1 MRKISFIKRAV
12 LPIALAT
19 TILLPSS
26 NHIVYADENN
36 EEIEEVSV
44 EETNSEEEVLE
55 EDEALNEDS
64 EDVECDEAW
73 SDLEMSKEVIEINT
87 VDICKIQLNYTK
99 EVEIYDGFLP
109 TGEIKTLSLNSTIEL
124 EAGKSLSSCEY
135 DSEASAILNATD
147 KLPDVIESGYVINA
161 KIDLNG
167 NVTITSIK
175 RTEVEQDKT
184 EVTVY
189 EVLEKVEKHKDKKDI
204 KPMKEKVLEKKSKK
218 ENKEEAQ
225 DEIKDEVAEEHMD
238 KPLCTEETRAKDETK
253 IMNDVSQDGD
263 DSTEEIESSTE
274 LPEDIPETDTT
285 DKEED

>member
-36 EEIEEVSV
+36 EEIEKVSV
-44 EETNSEEEVLE
+44 EETISEEEVLE
-55 EDEALNEDS
+55 EDEVLNEYCQEVD
-64 EDVECDEAW
+64 CDEAR

-135 DSEASAILNATD
+135 DSETSAILKAAD

-167 NVTITSIK
+167 NVTISSIK

-204 KPMKEKVLEKKSKK
+204 KPMKEKVLEENAEK
-218 ENKEEAQ
+218 ETKEETQ
-225 DEIKDEVAEEHMD
+225 DEITDKVAKEPMDEPV
-238 KPLCTEETRAKDETK
+238 CTEETQAKDETK

-274 LPEDIPETDTT
+274 LPADNTETDTT
-285 DKEED
+285 EKEED

>member
-44 EETNSEEEVLE
+44 EETISEEEVLE
-55 EDEALNEDS
+55 EDEVLNEDCEEATFDETES
-64 EDVECDEAW
+64 DVP
-73 SDLEMSKEVIEINT
+73 MSKEVIEINT

-124 EAGKSLSSCEY
+124 EAGKSLTSCEY
-135 DSEASAILNATD
+135 DSETSAILKAAD

-161 KIDLNG
+161 KVDLNG

-189 EVLEKVEKHKDKKDI
+189 EVLEKVEKHKDKKDV
-204 KPMKEKVLEKKSKK
+204 KPKREKVLEEKAEK
-218 ENKEEAQ
+218 ETKEEAQ
-225 DEIKDEVAEEHMD
+225 DEIKDEVEE
-238 KPLCTEETRAKDETK
+238 LLDEPVEKEDTQL
-253 IMNDVSQDGD
+253 QDEVKNTVD
-263 DSTEEIESSTE
+263 DSTEATESSEE
-274 LPEDIPETDTT
+274 LPEDAPETDTT

>member
-26 NHIVYADENN
+26 NHIVYADENDEVK
-36 EEIEEVSV
+36 EETSV
-44 EETNSEEEVLE
+44 EEVLSEEEVLE
-55 EDEALNEDS
+55 EDEALNEYC
-64 EDVECDEAW
+64 EETACDETE
-73 SDLEMSKEVIEINT
+73 SDLAMSKEVIEINT

-135 DSEASAILNATD
+135 DSETSAIIKAAD

-167 NVTITSIK
+167 NVTISSIK

-189 EVLEKVEKHKDKKDI
+189 EVLEKVEKHKDKKGVNP
-204 KPMKEKVLEKKSKK
+204 KEEKVLEEKSKK

-225 DEIKDEVAEEHMD
+225 DEIKDEVAEELMD
-238 KPLCTEETRAKDETK
+238 EPVCPKKALSEDETK
-253 IMNDVSQDGD
+253 IENNVSQDSD
-263 DSTEEIESSTE
+263 DSTEEIESSAE
-274 LPEDIPETDTT
+274 SLEDTPETDNT